1 MERIRKG
8 LKNMI
13 IVKAVR
19 TVFIA
24 QGHIDFGGTPN
35 DRTITKEFIYDSEKT
50 PSSKDLLNFSN
61 RNIEHVNFNK
71 IVSRETYEIKL
82 SMTFNEFYK
91 IAHENNIKKTDIEN

>member
-1 MERIRKG
+1 MSSMERIRKG

-35 DRTITKEFIYDSEKT
+35 DRTITKEFIYDSEKI

-61 RNIEHVNFNK
+61 RNIVGTHSTKRRTSFPHC
-71 IVSRETYEIKL
+71 ITY
-82 SMTFNEFYK
+82 SCTCQV
-91 IAHENNIKKTDIEN
+91 ENSTIIIM

>member
-35 DRTITKEFIYDSEKT
+35 DRTITKEFIYDSEKNT
-50 PSSKDLLNFSN
+50 
-61 RNIEHVNFNK
+61 
-71 IVSRETYEIKL
+71 
-82 SMTFNEFYK
+82 EF
-91 IAHENNIKKTDIEN
+91 

>member
-35 DRTITKEFIYDSEKT
+35 DRTITKEFIYDSEKI

-61 RNIEHVNFNK
+61 CNIDHVNFNK

-91 IAHENNIKKTDIEN
+91 FSHENNIEKKEI

>member
-1 MERIRKG
+1 
-8 LKNMI
+8 MI
-13 IVKAVR
+13 IVKVVR

-35 DRTITKEFIYDSEKT
+35 DRTITKEFIYDSEKI

-82 SMTFNEFYK
+82 SIHLMSFTNLHTK
-91 IAHENNIKKTDIEN
+91 II